1 MNSSDL
7 VLSLG
12 CRLAPQFTG
21 HNFDA
26 FKNSYVVSVDVEND
40 EALELAKRL
49 PSSTSSDYGKPF
61 AEIFKEYKHD
71 FYKIDKLLFSPAN
84 VIVTTIKTG
93 STYTEGSLNLDLIDK
108 SFNK

>member
-1 MNSSDL
+1 MGRTN
-7 VLSLG
+7 
-12 CRLAPQFTG
+12 
-21 HNFDA
+21 DA
-26 FKNSYVVSVDVEND
+26 ILYGGSIHLYVDVEND

-49 PSSTSSDYGKPF
+49 PSSTSPDYGKPF